1 MKNIRESLGSVERLS
16 DFLAD
21 RTTGQQVDEG
31 FKDILNNLKQKFK
44 QVWKYVTGFVVKLT
58 GSYWC
63 PCDDEGNVL
72 NAISPF
78 TAGQAYKDGE
88 IDKSSTLVSLDK
100 DGAKA
105 TGCRTKPKDA
115 AKLYGSGNSIAY
127 WSDLVNE
134 SVGSHQIANI
144 NEIKLGTEDA
154 GVRHNILDTPDL
166 MKVIEDGFKFKGLP
180 TLLIWGAPGIGKTAI
195 LMNVLKSIPGGED
208 MNLIAKTLSN
218 ETPDNFFL
226 PTYVE
231 TNGQKKATDVPKT
244 WLPVYKPT
252 GDPARDQELDDGC
265 GKGLLFFDELSR
277 TSPQVL
283 NVVLPLI
290 NEREFNGWKVGSG
303 WEIIAASNRP
313 WQDSWGSETQTD
325 IGGAL
330 SNRVRQVYYEPTA
343 KSWSEWAKTQNY
355 ISPLLIQWLNLG
367 NENMSGAE
375 FFYMDPNETLQEEG
389 KSTQL
394 MCTPRSWTN
403 AMRNL
408 AVFADTGKL
417 EGFTIFDI
425 YRKSPMILKMT
436 LNQYVPADAVD
447 TFVAFLEV
455 VSKVGDFDKVVNSV
469 WKNAG
474 KGFKISRKDLH
485 LISLPLAQLIITSHI
500 DALPDE
506 KEFTNLCQWLVDQN
520 SDQLASYVL
529 DILQEVYGGMLT
541 DKVRNGLFVLR
552 AKYEKELKNDASMTK
567 TYETIY
573 KSFLSKWGV
582 DLETMPDW
590 YPGFKLLVAKYKD
603 AFSIEIDGV
612 SALG

>member
-16 DFLAD
+16 DFLD
-21 RTTGQQVDEG
+21 TRMPSQQVDEG

-44 QVWKYVTGFVVKLT
+44 QVWKYVTGFVAKLT

-78 TAGQAYKDGE
+78 TAGQAYQDGE

-105 TGCRTKPKDA
+105 TGCRTNPKDA

-127 WSDLVNE
+127 WSDLINE
-134 SVGSHQIANI
+134 GMERNQIANI
-144 NEIKLGTEDA
+144 NEVKIETEDVEA
-154 GVRHNILDTPDL
+154 KYNVVDTNGL
-166 MKVIEDGFKFKGLP
+166 MKVIEASFKNKNFAR
-180 TLLIWGAPGIGKTAI
+180 LLIWGAPGIGKTAI
-195 LMNVLKSIPGGED
+195 LMSVLESIPGGKD
-208 MNLIAKTLSN
+208 MNLIVKTLSN

-226 PTYVE
+226 PSYVE
-231 TNGQKKATDVPKT
+231 MDGQKKATDVPKT

-252 GDPARDQELDDGC
+252 GDPARDQELDDAC
-265 GKGLLFFDELSR
+265 GKGLLFVDELSR
-277 TSPQVL
+277 ASQQVL
-283 NVVLPLI
+283 NVILPLV
-290 NEREFNGWKVGSG
+290 NEGILNDYRMGSG
-303 WEIIAASNRP
+303 WVIIVASNRP
-313 WQDSWGSETQTD
+313 WQDSHGSESQAD
-325 IGGAL
+325 IGAAL
-330 SNRVRQVYYEPTA
+330 KNRFRQVYYEPTA

-355 ISPLLIQWLNLG
+355 ISPLLISWLNMG

-375 FFYMDPNETLQEEG
+375 FFYMDPNENYENGEL
-389 KSTQL
+389 TQL

-403 AMRNL
+403 AMREL
-408 AVFADTGKL
+408 ATFADTGKL

-425 YRKSPMILKMT
+425 YRQNPMILKMV
-436 LNQYVPADAVD
+436 LNQYVPATAVD
-447 TFVAFLEV
+447 AFVAFLEV
-455 VSKVGDFDKVVNSV
+455 VSKVGDFDNVVKSV

-474 KGFKISRKDLH
+474 KGFKINRKDLH
-485 LISLPLAQLIITSHI
+485 MVSLPLAQLIITSHVET
-500 DALPDE
+500 LPDE

-567 TYETIY
+567 TYESIY